1 MSGKIPKFFLTN
13 PWKPMSVLTLDT
25 KMGLR
30 HGKTSVY
37 SNCCDLIIEWAE
49 APPLIEQKILKTWP

>member
-1 MSGKIPKFFLTN
+1 MSGKIPKFFLNNT
-13 PWKPMSVLTLDT
+13 WKPMSVIALDT

-37 SNCCDLIIEWAE
+37 SNCCDCIIEWSDAD
-49 APPLIEQKILKTWP
+49 PMFDKKIILK

>member
-1 MSGKIPKFFLTN
+1 MSSGKIPKFFLKN
-13 PWKPMSVLTLDT
+13 PWQPMAVIALDT

-37 SNCCDLIIEWAE
+37 ANCCDLIIEYAE
-49 APPLIEQKILKTWP
+49 EKSMLEGRKIL